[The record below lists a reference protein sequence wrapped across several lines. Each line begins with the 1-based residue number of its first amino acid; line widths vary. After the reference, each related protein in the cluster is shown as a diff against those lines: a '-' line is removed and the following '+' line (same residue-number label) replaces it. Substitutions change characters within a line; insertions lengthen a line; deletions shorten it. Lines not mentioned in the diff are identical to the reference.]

1 MTTLVTGARGALGR
15 VLSAWLLE
23 HSDGS
28 AVLSSRSPA
37 QADDCL
43 TCDVTDGYAV
53 RNLLRHVRPRVV
65 YHLAGAFSNQF
76 EVDCA
81 TNAFGARNLFEAM
94 REEALDARIVV
105 MGSAAEYGV
114 IVPTDNPVAEDR
126 VLRPVSIY
134 GVTKAMQTQI
144 AGYYAHQHSV
154 DVVIARMFN
163 LFAPGLSDRLFVG
176 RVERLIGQY
185 RRGEVDTIDVGNLD
199 SQRDY
204 VSVEDAVTQ
213 ISQIAARGR
222 SGEIYHVASGRP
234 TAVREVLNRM
244 LDAAGV
250 PVSAVREHRPDREA
264 VGYDSPLI
272 YADTRRTL
280 ALR

>member
-15 VLSAWLLE
+15 VLSSWLRA
-23 HSDGS
+23 HSTDP
-28 AVLSSRSPA
+28 VLSSSRACEA
-37 QADDCL
+37 QDCL
-43 TCDVTDGYAV
+43 PCDLTNRIAV
-53 RNLLRHVRPRVV
+53 RDLVRHVRPRVIF
-65 YHLAGAFSNQF
+65 HLAGTFSNEF
-76 EVDCA
+76 EVDLA
-81 TNAFGARNLFEAM
+81 SNTLAARNFF
-94 REEALDARIVV
+94 DAIVEQSLGTRIVV
-105 MGSAAEYGV
+105 MGTAAEYGV
-114 IVPTDNPVAEDR
+114 VLPQDNPIAEDR
-126 VLRPVSIY
+126 VLRPVSVY

-144 AGYYAHQHSV
+144 AGYYAHQHGV

-163 LFAPGLSDRLFVG
+163 LFASGLSDRLFVG
-176 RVERLIGQY
+176 RVERLIDQY

-199 SQRDY
+199 NQRDY
-204 VSVEDAVTQ
+204 VSVDDAITQ

-244 LDAAGV
+244 LGIAGV
-250 PVSAVREHRPDREA
+250 PVSAVRERTRDRAA

-272 YADTRRTL
+272 YADMRRTL